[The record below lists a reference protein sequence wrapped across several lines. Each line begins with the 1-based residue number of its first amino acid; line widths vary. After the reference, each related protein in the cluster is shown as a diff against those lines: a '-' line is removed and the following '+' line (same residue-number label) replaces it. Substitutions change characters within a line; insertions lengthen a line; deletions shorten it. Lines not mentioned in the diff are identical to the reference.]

1 MIEALYE
8 AMAIPDSCHLG
19 KRVFKRLF
27 HENAVL
33 GATDKKAFRDDIDTI
48 TWQYTLKPT
57 TIPIPAYE
65 DDTCEYLEV
74 AVLQVDLRTP
84 QRAGRIA
91 EIVQRAVPYPAV
103 VVFSWESKCALSCS
117 HKRFS
122 HAEKGAIVAEDIRT
136 TGWIDL
142 EAPTAVEREFLES
155 LAVGRLPY
163 TNFYAFYS
171 ALLDRTIALECARLT
186 GHYRLDAVA
195 EQQDLRLR
203 RLNACR
209 ALEVRIAEGKAAIR
223 AETQFNR
230 QVELNTE
237 IKRLEQELR
246 RAAADL

>member
-8 AMAIPDSCHLG
+8 QMAIPDSCHLG

-74 AVLQVDLRTP
+74 ALLQVDLQTP
-84 QRAGRIA
+84 QRIGRIA
-91 EIVQRAVPYPAV
+91 EIIHRAVPYPAI
-103 VVFSWESKCALSCS
+103 VVFSWQSKCALSLS

-122 HAEKGAIVAEDIRT
+122 QAEKGAIVAEGIRT
-136 TGWIDL
+136 TDWIDL
-142 EAPTAVEREFLES
+142 EEPTDVEREFLGS
-155 LAVGRLPY
+155 LAVRRLPH
-163 TNFYAFYS
+163 TNFYVFYS
-171 ALLDRTIALECARLT
+171 ALLDRTIALECARRS
-186 GHYRLDAVA
+186 GHYRLDAA
-195 EQQDLRLR
+195 GEQSDLRLS
-203 RLNACR
+203 RLDACR
-209 ALEVRIAEGKAAIR
+209 ALEARIAERKAAIR
-223 AETQFNR
+223 KETQFNR

-237 IKRLEQELR
+237 IKSLERELR
-246 RAAADL
+246 QTVTGL